1 MYKNILVAIDIAE
14 DDIFG
19 EGLTSK
25 LPPHVEYMAD
35 KTHTNIHFFTV
46 IPFFP
51 NFASYAREYDVLLDE
66 RNKITDKAL
75 SKLISITKIFNINPA
90 NTHHHVKTG
99 SPIDQILRL
108 STDINADLIII
119 GSRQPT
125 ITTRLL
131 GSTAAAVVRY
141 AKASVLVVR

>member
-1 MYKNILVAIDIAE
+1 
-14 DDIFG
+14 
-19 EGLTSK
+19 
-25 LPPHVEYMAD
+25 
-35 KTHTNIHFFTV
+35 
-46 IPFFP
+46 
-51 NFASYAREYDVLLDE
+51 YDVLLDE

-131 GSTAAAVVRY
+131 GSTAPPVVRY
-141 AKASVLVVR
+141 